1 MELVT
6 RPSGIQ
12 RNSIQE
18 VFPEHLIHS
27 LPTYVLGVGCMP
39 EADKAV
45 GGGGHGDEQGGPD
58 SCPPGAHRRARR
70 MEAEGSHKM
79 RTDK

>member
-45 GGGGHGDEQGGPD
+45 
-58 SCPPGAHRRARR
+58 
-70 MEAEGSHKM
+70 EGSTVMNKADLIPALLEPTGG
-79 RTDK
+79 RGGWRLKGPTK

>member
-39 EADKAV
+39 EADKAA
-45 GGGGHGDEQGGPD
+45 GGTVMNKADLIPALLEPTGGRGGWRLKGPT
-58 SCPPGAHRRARR
+58 
-70 MEAEGSHKM
+70 K
-79 RTDK
+79 

>member
-45 GGGGHGDEQGGPD
+45 GGGHSDEQGGPD
-58 SCPPGAHRRARR
+58 SCPPGAYRRARR

-79 RTDK
+79 RTDE

>member
-45 GGGGHGDEQGGPD
+45 GGGAQ
-58 SCPPGAHRRARR
+58 
-70 MEAEGSHKM
+70 
-79 RTDK
+79 